1 MNGFPFFLLRIFYFF
16 LCIYMSNNSLT
27 FQDVIHT
34 LFDISSLVFLFL
46 VKKKITASLAP
57 LILSVMKLIKQ
68 LEKCLVVTQSMSNET
83 WEHVDHNSLSMN
95 LP

>member
-68 LEKCLVVTQSMSNET
+68 LEKCLVVTQSMPNET